1 MNQERHSN
9 EQAGE
14 LTRRINSISMQI
26 SSEVKFLVNYKAV
39 GNRMGLIPTWGST
52 QHGPS
57 ESLKILCEE
66 VPHPTLAVTC

>member
-39 GNRMGLIPTWGST
+39 GGRMGLSPTSGSAL
-52 QHGPS
+52 HGPS

-66 VPHPTLAVTC
+66 VPHPTLAVAC